1 MIRSLSFELKKTS
14 TNTKLNYAINSG
26 SQQLIFEV
34 YGVLEGTKSSGEEGN
49 IIVEGDE
56 NWEQNGSEGLERSDL
71 GETAIKKRERK
82 WRRKRGKE
90 RRERK
95 EGGNLVRI

>member
-1 MIRSLSFELKKTS
+1 M
-14 TNTKLNYAINSG
+14 
-26 SQQLIFEV
+26 
-34 YGVLEGTKSSGEEGN
+34 
-49 IIVEGDE
+49 EGDK

-90 RRERK
+90 RERK